1 MRVAFLVLLAAVTL
15 LASREVVCATTNT
28 LAKADTDTINAA
40 IPIDDAR
47 SLRNLRK
54 KTTLVGYDAEERA
67 AEEELVDVELLDK
80 VISDH
85 AYAKQVFLSW
95 LQNGQ
100 TSQDIENRLKTLGVQ
115 DKYGKVVTQYAHYLT
130 LLEERSA

>member
-1 MRVAFLVLLAAVTL
+1 MRVASLVFLAAVTL
-15 LASREVVCATTNT
+15 LASSEVACATPSA
-28 LAKADTDTINAA
+28 LAKPDAINAVS
-40 IPIDDAR
+40 IDDTS

-54 KTTLVGYDAEERA
+54 KTEVVAYDAEDRA
-67 AEEELVDVELLDK
+67 AEEELVDVKLLDK

-85 AYAKQVFLSW
+85 KYAKQVFVSW

-115 DKYGKVVTQYAHYLT
+115 DKYGKVVTQYAQYLT